1 MMPYRKAD
9 LDTGLSVVS
18 LEQPHLHSA
27 DLSLFVKCGSRYESE
42 QQWGLSHLLEHM
54 LYRGSARFPDTR
66 KLARAFERSGGT
78 LAASTW
84 RDHTRLSLSIH
95 PTRLKAALEV
105 LADMVQNPLFPD
117 LELERTIVEEE
128 LLGEL
133 DEDGEDSEINNLSR
147 AAVWRGHAM
156 GRRIAGSP
164 ATISRFT
171 ERDLRQHHARH
182 YVGDNM
188 VLAVAGKVHADE
200 VEDLANNA
208 FRKLSRGSRTADGIA
223 ARFRPRQRLVLRREH
238 ASQLA
243 VQLTFEALPDTHPDF
258 LSLLLLSRLLDEGVG
273 SRLQQAV
280 CERRGLVYEL
290 SASLDCYAD
299 CGLLDVELK
308 AAPRRAASAVAATLD
323 ALHELCTDGVAA
335 EELETVRERALN
347 DLEFEVDSPN
357 ELSDDFGSAT
367 LLSEAQPLE
376 TRAERMKAVTLADL
390 NRVARTVFASGR
402 LHGTLV
408 GPVEKANV
416 KRIEALL
423 NEFAKDPG

>member
-9 LDTGLSVVS
+9 LDTGLSVVT

-27 DLSLFVKCGSRYESE
+27 DLSLFVKCGSRYESTAE
-42 QQWGLSHLLEHM
+42 WGLSHLLEHM
-54 LYRGSARFPDTR
+54 LYRGSARFPDTE

-78 LAASTW
+78 LQASTW

-95 PTRLKAALEV
+95 PTRLKAALDV
-105 LADMVQNPLFPD
+105 LADMIQNPVFPD
-117 LELERTIVEEE
+117 LEVERAIVEEE

-133 DEDGEDSEINNLSR
+133 DEDGEDAEINNLSR
-147 AAVWRGHAM
+147 AAVWHDHAM
-156 GRRIAGSP
+156 GRRITGSP
-164 ATISRFT
+164 NTLSTFT
-171 ERDLRQHHARH
+171 EDDLRQHHARH
-182 YVGDNM
+182 YVGGNM

-200 VEDLANNA
+200 VEDLAAGA
-208 FRKLSRGSRTADGIA
+208 FKRLCHGNRTAYGVA
-223 ARFRPRQRLVLRREH
+223 ARFRPRRRLVLRREH

-243 VQLTFEALPDTHPDF
+243 IQLTFEALPDTHPDF
-258 LSLLLLSRLLDEGVG
+258 LSLLLVSRLLDEGVG

-308 AAPRRAASAVAATLD
+308 VAPRRAASAVAATLD
-323 ALHELCTDGVAA
+323 ALGELCTQGVTC
-335 EELETVRERALN
+335 EELEAVRERALN
-347 DLEFEVDSPN
+347 DLEFEVDSPD
-357 ELSDDFGSAT
+357 ELSDDFGCAT

-376 TRAERMKAVTLADL
+376 TRAERIRGVTLDDL
-390 NRVARTVFASGR
+390 NRVAKSVFACGR

-423 NEFAKDPG
+423 NAFAKDRG